1 MKKTL
6 LLVDGSSYLYRAF
19 FAMPN
24 LRNALG
30 EPTGAIYGV
39 MNMMRK
45 INQDYNPDY
54 MACVFDAKGKTFRDD
69 IYKEYKG
76 NRPPMPDDLRSQ
88 IKPIHDAIRA
98 MGWTVIAV
106 EGVEADDVIATLT
119 KKATDN
125 GIESIISTSDK
136 DMAQLV
142 NEHVTLID
150 TMSNHV
156 MDIEGVKERYG
167 VKPEQII
174 DYLMLM
180 GDTSDNIPGVPK
192 VGPKTAA
199 KWLEQYGTLDNII
212 AHADKFKGVVG
223 QNLRDFIPN
232 FEMTRRLVTIKDDC
246 DLPEAIDT
254 PEDLRPLDQDKGTLI
269 DIFQKYG
276 FRTWL
281 RELSGDPEAIPEQ
294 DARVEIAV
302 VPETPAEIDYQTV
315 TTEQQLKDLIKQLEQ
330 AEIVAL
336 DTETDGLYS
345 MSARLVG
352 LSMSIKPGQAWY
364 IPVAH
369 QAGVL
374 DEQPQQLD
382 KAWVLEQLRPWLESK
397 QAQKVLQ
404 NAKFDT
410 HVLANEGLTLGG
422 IAHDT
427 MLMGYVLDS
436 SKRVGMEDLMQRY
449 LGRSGISYEQICGKG
464 ASAITFDQ
472 VAIDK
477 AAEYACE
484 DADVTLQLMQVM
496 LPLIESEAGFKRIY
510 ELEMQVSPVLTTI
523 ERNGVKVDEKSL
535 NEQSCAF
542 AERLDELE
550 KKAYEMV
557 GDPFNLNSPRQL
569 GVIFFEKMGLP
580 VIKKTPKGAPS
591 TDEETLNRL
600 AEDYPLPKLI
610 LEYRSLAKLK
620 STYTDKLP
628 TMIWPA
634 SGRVHTS
641 YSQASVVT
649 GRLSSSDPNLQ
660 NIPVRTEEGRRIRRA
675 FIAEPGNVIMAADYS
690 QIELRVMAHISG
702 DEGLRKAFA
711 EGKDIHRST
720 AAEIFSVENIDDVT
734 AEQRRSAKAINFGL
748 IYGMGV
754 FGLANTLDISRDA
767 AKLYI
772 DRYFARY
779 PGVADYMDRI
789 KKEAVENGYVETV
802 FGRRLWFSE
811 IKGAK
816 GPRRAN
822 AERQAINAPMQG
834 TAADLIKMA
843 MVAVQKF
850 IDDKALKSRMIMQVH
865 DELVLEVPEAEKD
878 LMRQAL
884 PELMSNVAELSVPL
898 IAEVAVGDNWRDA
911 E

>member
-1 MKKTL
+1 
-6 LLVDGSSYLYRAF
+6 
-19 FAMPN
+19 MPN

-30 EPTGAIYGV
+30 EPTGALYGV

-69 IYKEYKG
+69 IYEEYKG

-106 EGVEADDVIATLT
+106 EGVEADDVIATLAHS
-119 KKATDN
+119 ATEN
-125 GIESIISTSDK
+125 GINSVVSTGDK

-142 NEHVTLID
+142 NENVTLID

-156 MDIEGVKERYG
+156 MDIEGVQTRYG

-180 GDTSDNIPGVPK
+180 GDTADNIPGVPK

-199 KWLEQYGTLDNII
+199 KWLAEYGTLDNLI
-212 AHADKFKGVVG
+212 AHADEIKGVAG
-223 QNLRDFIPN
+223 KNLREFIPK
-232 FEMTRRLVTIKDDC
+232 FEMTRRLVTIKQDC
-246 DLPEAIDT
+246 ELPESINSPD
-254 PEDLRPLDQDKGTLI
+254 DLQPLQVDKDTLI
-269 DIFQKYG
+269 DIYQKYG

-281 RELSGDPEAIPEQ
+281 RELTGDPEIIPEH
-294 DARVEIAV
+294 DARVESSV
-302 VPETPAEIDYQTV
+302 VPETPTTIDYQTV
-315 TTEQQLKDLIKQLEQ
+315 ITETQLDDLIKTIKE
-330 AEIVAL
+330 AKVVAL

-345 MSARLVG
+345 MGARLVG
-352 LSMSIKPGQAWY
+352 LSFSIKAGQAWY
-364 IPVAH
+364 VPVDH
-369 QAGVL
+369 NGTIL
-374 DEQPQQLD
+374 DEQLD
-382 KAWVLEQLRPWLESK
+382 KKLVLDRLTPWLESD
-397 QAQKVLQ
+397 QHLKVLQ

-410 HVLANEGLTLGG
+410 HVLANEGVALKG
-422 IAHDT
+422 IEHDT
-427 MLMGYVLDS
+427 MLMAYVLDS
-436 SKRVGMEDLMQRY
+436 SKRVGMDELMQRY
-449 LGRSGISYEQICGKG
+449 LGRSGISFEDICGKG

-472 VAIDK
+472 VPIDK
-477 AAEYACE
+477 ASEYACE
-484 DADVTLQLMQVM
+484 DADVTLQLYQVM
-496 LPLIESEAGFKRIY
+496 LPLIEAEEGLKRIY
-510 ELEMQVSPVLTTI
+510 ALEMQVSPVLTII
-523 ERNGVKVDEKSL
+523 ERNGVKLDEAAL
-535 NEQSCAF
+535 GEQSRVF
-542 AERLDELE
+542 AKRLDELE
-550 KKAYEMV
+550 KEAHDIV
-557 GDPFNLNSPRQL
+557 GEPFNLNSPRQL
-569 GVIFFEKMGLP
+569 GTILFEKMSLP

-591 TDEETLNRL
+591 TDEETLNKL

-634 SGRVHTS
+634 TGRVHTS

-649 GRLSSSDPNLQ
+649 GRLSSSEPNLQ
-660 NIPVRTEEGRRIRRA
+660 NIPVRSEEGRRIRRA
-675 FIAEPGNVIMAADYS
+675 FIAEPGKVILAADYS

-702 DEGLRKAFA
+702 DKGLRQAFA

-720 AAEIFSVENIDDVT
+720 AAEIFSVAQIEDVS
-734 AEQRRSAKAINFGL
+734 AEQRYSAKAINFGL

-754 FGLANTLDISRDA
+754 FGLAKTLNITRDA

-779 PGVADYMDRI
+779 PGVADYMENI
-789 KKEAVENGYVETV
+789 KKEASDNGFVETV
-802 FGRRLWFSE
+802 FGRRLWFTE
-811 IKGAK
+811 IQGAK
-816 GPRRAN
+816 GPRKAN

-843 MVAVQKF
+843 MVDVQRF
-850 IDDKALKSRMIMQVH
+850 IDKKQLKTRMIMQVH
-865 DELVLEVPEAEKD
+865 DELVLEVPEDEKE
-878 LMRQAL
+878 LMRKTL
-884 PELMSNVAELSVPL
+884 PELMSGVAELSVPL
-898 IAEVAVGDNWRDA
+898 IAEVEMGHNWSDV

>member
-1 MKKTL
+1 
-6 LLVDGSSYLYRAF
+6 
-19 FAMPN
+19 MPN

-106 EGVEADDVIATLT
+106 EGVEADDVIATLA

-150 TMSNHV
+150 TMSNQV
-156 MDIEGVKERYG
+156 MDIEGVKARYG

-192 VGPKTAA
+192 VGPKTAV
-199 KWLEQYGTLDNII
+199 KWLEEYGTLDSII
-212 AHADKFKGVVG
+212 AHADNIKGVVG
-223 QNLRDFIPN
+223 QNLREFIPT

-254 PEDLRPLDQDKGTLI
+254 PDDLRPLDQDKDTLI

-345 MSARLVG
+345 MAARLVG
-352 LSMSIKPGQAWY
+352 LSMSVNPGQAWY

-523 ERNGVKVDEKSL
+523 ERNGVKIDEKSL
-535 NEQSCAF
+535 NEHSCAF

-550 KKAYEMV
+550 KEAYEMV

-865 DELVLEVPEAEKD
+865 DELVLEVPKAEKD

>member
-1 MKKTL
+1 
-6 LLVDGSSYLYRAF
+6 
-19 FAMPN
+19 MPN

-30 EPTGAIYGV
+30 EPTGALYGV

-69 IYKEYKG
+69 IYEEYKG

-106 EGVEADDVIATLT
+106 EGVEADDVIATLAHS
-119 KKATDN
+119 ATEN
-125 GIESIISTSDK
+125 GINSVVSTGDK

-142 NEHVTLID
+142 NENVTLID

-156 MDIEGVKERYG
+156 MDIEGVQTRYG

-180 GDTSDNIPGVPK
+180 GDTADNIPGVPK

-199 KWLEQYGTLDNII
+199 KWLAEYDTLDNLI
-212 AHADKFKGVVG
+212 AHADEIKGVAG
-223 QNLRDFIPN
+223 KNLREFIPK
-232 FEMTRRLVTIKDDC
+232 FEMTRRLVTIKQDC
-246 DLPEAIDT
+246 ELPESINSPD
-254 PEDLRPLDQDKGTLI
+254 DLQPLQVDKDTLI
-269 DIFQKYG
+269 DIYQKYG

-281 RELSGDPEAIPEQ
+281 RELTGDPEIIPEH
-294 DARVEIAV
+294 DARVESSV
-302 VPETPAEIDYQTV
+302 VPETPTTIDYQTV
-315 TTEQQLKDLIKQLEQ
+315 ITETQLDDLIKTIKE
-330 AEIVAL
+330 AKVVAL

-345 MSARLVG
+345 MGARLVG
-352 LSMSIKPGQAWY
+352 LSFSIKAGQAWY
-364 IPVAH
+364 VPVGH
-369 QAGVL
+369 NGTIL
-374 DEQPQQLD
+374 DEQLD
-382 KAWVLEQLRPWLESK
+382 KKLVLDRLTPWLESD
-397 QAQKVLQ
+397 QHLKVLQ

-410 HVLANEGLTLGG
+410 HVLANEGVALKG
-422 IAHDT
+422 IEHDT
-427 MLMGYVLDS
+427 MLMAYVLDS
-436 SKRVGMEDLMQRY
+436 SKRVGMDELMQRY
-449 LGRSGISYEQICGKG
+449 LGRSGISFEDICGKG

-472 VAIDK
+472 VPIDK
-477 AAEYACE
+477 ASEYACE
-484 DADVTLQLMQVM
+484 DADVTLQLYQVM
-496 LPLIESEAGFKRIY
+496 LPLIEAEEGLKRIY
-510 ELEMQVSPVLTTI
+510 ALEMQVSPVLTII
-523 ERNGVKVDEKSL
+523 ERNGVKLDEASL
-535 NEQSCAF
+535 GEQSRVF
-542 AERLDELE
+542 AKRLDELE
-550 KKAYEMV
+550 KEAHDIV
-557 GDPFNLNSPRQL
+557 GEPFNLNSPRQL
-569 GVIFFEKMGLP
+569 GTILFEKMSLP

-591 TDEETLNRL
+591 TDEETLNKL

-634 SGRVHTS
+634 TGRVHTS

-649 GRLSSSDPNLQ
+649 GRLSSSEPNLQ
-660 NIPVRTEEGRRIRRA
+660 NIPVRSEEGRRIRRA
-675 FIAEPGNVIMAADYS
+675 FIAEPGKVILAADYS

-702 DEGLRKAFA
+702 DKGLRQAFA

-720 AAEIFSVENIDDVT
+720 AAEIFSVAQIEDVS
-734 AEQRRSAKAINFGL
+734 AEQRYSAKAINFGL

-754 FGLANTLDISRDA
+754 FGLAKTLNITRDA

-779 PGVADYMDRI
+779 PGVADYMENI
-789 KKEAVENGYVETV
+789 KKEASDNGFVETV
-802 FGRRLWFSE
+802 FGRRLWFTE
-811 IKGAK
+811 IQGAK
-816 GPRRAN
+816 GPRKAN

-843 MVAVQKF
+843 MVDVQRF
-850 IDDKALKSRMIMQVH
+850 IDKKQLKTRMIMQVH
-865 DELVLEVPEAEKD
+865 DELVLEVPEDEKE
-878 LMRQAL
+878 LMRKTL
-884 PELMSNVAELSVPL
+884 PELMSGVAELSVPL
-898 IAEVAVGDNWRDA
+898 IAEVEMGHNWSDV

>member
-1 MKKTL
+1 
-6 LLVDGSSYLYRAF
+6 
-19 FAMPN
+19 MPN

-30 EPTGAIYGV
+30 EPTGALYGV

-106 EGVEADDVIATLT
+106 EGVEADDVIATLA
-119 KKATDN
+119 KKGTEN

-142 NEHVTLID
+142 HEGVTLID
-150 TMSNHV
+150 TMSNQV
-156 MDIEGVKERYG
+156 LDVDGVKTRYG

-180 GDTSDNIPGVPK
+180 GDTADNIPGVPK

-199 KWLEQYGTLDNII
+199 KWLEEYGTLDNLI
-212 AHADKFKGVVG
+212 AHADEIKGVAG
-223 QNLRDFIPN
+223 NNLREFIPN
-232 FEMTRRLVTIKDDC
+232 FEMTRRLVTIKADC
-246 DLPEAIDT
+246 DLPEEIDS
-254 PEDLRPLDQDKGTLI
+254 PDDLRPLPQDTETLI
-269 DIFQKYG
+269 DIYQKYG

-281 RELSGDPEAIPEQ
+281 RDLSGDPEAIPEQ
-294 DARVEIAV
+294 DARVQVEVIPTA
-302 VPETPAEIDYQTV
+302 PATIDYQTV
-315 TTEQQLKDLIKQLEQ
+315 TTEEQLKALIQVLEK
-330 AEIVAL
+330 ADIVAL

-345 MSARLVG
+345 MGARLVG
-352 LSMSIKPGQAWY
+352 LSMSVKPGQAWY
-364 IPVAH
+364 VPVAH
-369 QAGVL
+369 SASML
-374 DEQPQQLD
+374 EEQLD
-382 KAWVLEQLRPWLESK
+382 KQFVLEQLKPWLEDEGS
-397 QAQKVLQ
+397 QKVLQ

-410 HVLANEGLTLGG
+410 HVLANEKISLKG

-427 MLMGYVLDS
+427 MLMAYVLDS
-436 SKRVGMEDLMQRY
+436 SKRVGMEELMQRY
-449 LGRSGISYEQICGKG
+449 LGRNGISYEAICGKG

-472 VAIDK
+472 VPIDK
-477 AAEYACE
+477 ASEYACE
-484 DADVTLQLMQVM
+484 DADVTLQLYQVM
-496 LPLIESEAGFKRIY
+496 LPLIEAEEGFKRIY
-510 ELEMQVSPVLTTI
+510 QLEMQVSPVLTVI
-523 ERNGVKVDEKSL
+523 ERNGVKLDEKSL
-535 NEQSCAF
+535 LEQSRVF
-542 AERLDELE
+542 AARLDELE
-550 KKAYEMV
+550 KEAHDIV
-557 GDPFNLNSPRQL
+557 GEAFNLNSPRQL
-569 GVIFFEKMGLP
+569 GTILFEKMALP

-591 TDEETLNRL
+591 TDEETLNKL

-634 SGRVHTS
+634 TGRVHTS

-649 GRLSSSDPNLQ
+649 GRLSSSEPNLQ
-660 NIPVRTEEGRRIRRA
+660 NIPVRSEEGRRIRQA
-675 FIAEPGNVIMAADYS
+675 FVAEPGHVIVAADYS
-690 QIELRVMAHISG
+690 QIELRVMAHISE
-702 DEGLRKAFA
+702 DAGLRQAFA

-720 AAEIFSVENIDDVT
+720 AAEIFSVDKIEDVT
-734 AEQRRSAKAINFGL
+734 AEQRYSAKAINFGL

-754 FGLANTLDISRDA
+754 FGLAKNLDITRDA

-772 DRYFARY
+772 DRYFTRY
-779 PGVADYMDRI
+779 PGVANYMERI
-789 KKEAVENGYVETV
+789 KQEATDNGYVETS
-802 FGRRLWFSE
+802 FGRRLWFTE
-811 IKGAK
+811 IQGAK

-843 MVAVQKF
+843 MVAVQDF
-850 IDDKALKSRMIMQVH
+850 IEEKQLKSRMIMQVH
-865 DELVLEVPEAEKD
+865 DELVLEVPLDEKD
-878 LMRQAL
+878 LIYKAL

-898 IAEVAVGDNWRDA
+898 VAEVAVGDNWRDV

>member
-1 MKKTL
+1 
-6 LLVDGSSYLYRAF
+6 
-19 FAMPN
+19 MPN

-30 EPTGAIYGV
+30 EPTGALYGV

-69 IYKEYKG
+69 IYKEYKA

-98 MGWTVIAV
+98 MGWTVIAL
-106 EGVEADDVIATLT
+106 EGVEADDVIATLA

-125 GIESIISTSDK
+125 GIDSIISTSDK

-142 NEHVTLID
+142 HENVTLID

-199 KWLEQYGTLDNII
+199 KWLDEYGTLDNII
-212 AHADKFKGVVG
+212 AHADEIKGVAG
-223 QNLRDFIPN
+223 QNFRDFIPN

-246 DLPEAIDT
+246 ELPEEIDS
-254 PEDLRPLDQDKGTLI
+254 PDDLRPLEQDKNTLVEL
-269 DIFQKYG
+269 FQRYG

-281 RELSGDPEAIPEQ
+281 RELTGDPDAIPEQ
-294 DARVEIAV
+294 DARVEVDVI
-302 VPETPAEIDYQTV
+302 PEAPAKIDYQTV
-315 TTEQQLKDLIKQLEQ
+315 MTEKQLKDLIRSVEK

-345 MSARLVG
+345 MGARLVG
-352 LSMSIKPGQAWY
+352 LSMSVKPGQAWY
-364 IPVAH
+364 VPVGH
-369 QAGVL
+369 NGSML
-374 DEQPQQLD
+374 DDQPQQLE
-382 KAWVLEQLRPWLESK
+382 KQWVLQQLRPWLESDK
-397 QAQKVLQ
+397 AKKVLQ
-404 NAKFDT
+404 NAKFDA
-410 HVLANEGLTLGG
+410 HVLANEGVTLRG
-422 IAHDT
+422 IEHDT

-436 SKRVGMEDLMQRY
+436 SKRVGMEELMQRY
-449 LGRSGISYEQICGKG
+449 LGRNGISYEEICGKG

-472 VAIDK
+472 VPIDK
-477 AAEYACE
+477 ASEYACE
-484 DADVTLQLMQVM
+484 DADVTLQLFQVM
-496 LPLIESEAGFKRIY
+496 LPLVEAEEGFKRIY

-523 ERNGVKVDEKSL
+523 ERNGVKLDEKSL
-535 NEQSCAF
+535 IEQSRVF

-550 KKAYEMV
+550 KEAHEIV
-557 GDPFNLNSPRQL
+557 GEAFNLNSPRQL
-569 GVIFFEKMGLP
+569 GVILFEKMALP

-634 SGRVHTS
+634 TGRVHTS

-649 GRLSSSDPNLQ
+649 GRLSSSEPNLQ

-675 FIAEPGNVIMAADYS
+675 FIAEPGCVIMSADYS

-702 DEGLRKAFA
+702 DAGLRKAFA

-720 AAEIFSVENIDDVT
+720 AAEIFSVDKLENVT
-734 AEQRRSAKAINFGL
+734 AEQRHSAKAINFGL

-754 FGLANTLDISRDA
+754 FGLANTLGITRDA

-789 KKEAVENGYVETV
+789 KKEATDNGYVETV
-802 FGRRLWFSE
+802 FGRRLWFTE
-811 IKGAK
+811 IQGAK

-843 MVAVQKF
+843 MVAVQNY
-850 IDDKALKSRMIMQVH
+850 IDEKKLKARMIMQVH
-865 DELVLEVPEAEKD
+865 DELVLEVPEEEKE
-878 LMRQAL
+878 LLRKVL
-884 PELMSNVAELSVPL
+884 PELMSHVAELSVPL
-898 IAEVAVGDNWRDA
+898 IAEVAVGENWRDA

>member
-1 MKKTL
+1 M
-6 LLVDGSSYLYRAF
+6 DGSSYLYRAF

-30 EPTGAIYGV
+30 EPTGALYGV

-69 IYKEYKG
+69 IYTEYKA

-88 IKPIHDAIRA
+88 IQPIHDAIRA

-106 EGVEADDVIATLT
+106 EGVEADDVIATLA
-119 KKATDN
+119 KKASDN
-125 GIESIISTSDK
+125 GIDSIISTSDK

-142 NEHVTLID
+142 NEGVTLID
-150 TMSNHV
+150 TMSNQV
-156 MDIEGVKERYG
+156 MDIKGVKARYG

-199 KWLEQYGTLDNII
+199 KWLEEYETLDNLI
-212 AHADKFKGVVG
+212 AHADEIKGVAG
-223 QNLRDFIPN
+223 KNLREFIPN
-232 FEMTRRLVTIKDDC
+232 FELTRRLVTIKDDC
-246 DLPEAIDT
+246 ELPEEIDT
-254 PEDLRPLDQDKGTLI
+254 PDDLRPLKQDKETLI

-294 DARVEIAV
+294 DARVQSDV
-302 VPETPAEIDYQTV
+302 VPAEPTKIDYQTV
-315 TTEQQLKDLIKQLEQ
+315 TTESQLNDVIKAIEK

-345 MSARLVG
+345 MGARLVG

-364 IPVAH
+364 VPVAH
-369 QAGVL
+369 NSSML
-374 DEQPQQLD
+374 DDQPEQLD
-382 KAWVLEQLRPWLESK
+382 KQLVLEQLRPWLESDK
-397 QAQKVLQ
+397 AKKVLQ

-410 HVLANEGLTLGG
+410 HVLANEGVNLKG

-427 MLMGYVLDS
+427 MLMAYVLDS
-436 SKRVGMEDLMQRY
+436 SKRVGMEELMQRY
-449 LGRSGISYEQICGKG
+449 LGRSGISYEEICGKG

-472 VAIDK
+472 VPIDK
-477 AAEYACE
+477 ASEYACE
-484 DADVTLQLMQVM
+484 DADVTLQLFQVM
-496 LPLIESEAGFKRIY
+496 LPLIEAEEGFKRIY
-510 ELEMQVSPVLTTI
+510 QLEMQVSPVLTTI
-523 ERNGVKVDEKSL
+523 ERNGVKLDEKSL
-535 NEQSCAF
+535 LEQSRVF
-542 AERLDELE
+542 AKRLDELE
-550 KKAYEMV
+550 KEAHEIV
-557 GDPFNLNSPRQL
+557 GEPFNLNSPRQL
-569 GVIFFEKMGLP
+569 GVILFEKMALP
-580 VIKKTPKGAPS
+580 VVKKTPKGAPS
-591 TDEETLNRL
+591 TDEETLHKL

-610 LEYRSLAKLK
+610 LEHRSLAKLK

-628 TMIWPA
+628 TMVWPA
-634 SGRVHTS
+634 TGRVHTS

-649 GRLSSSDPNLQ
+649 GRLSSSEPNLQ

-675 FIAEPGNVIMAADYS
+675 FVAEPGHVIMAADYS

-720 AAEIFSVENIDDVT
+720 AAEVFSVEKLEDVT
-734 AEQRRSAKAINFGL
+734 SEQRNSAKAINFGL

-754 FGLANTLDISRDA
+754 FGLANTLDITRDA

-779 PGVADYMDRI
+779 PGVADYMERI
-789 KKEAVENGYVETV
+789 KKEATDNGFVETV
-802 FGRRLWFSE
+802 FGRRLWFTE
-811 IKGAK
+811 IQGAK

-843 MVAVQKF
+843 MVAVQDY
-850 IDDKALKSRMIMQVH
+850 IDEQKLKSRMIMQVH
-865 DELVLEVPEAEKD
+865 DELVLEVPEDEKE
-878 LMRQAL
+878 LMREAL
-884 PELMSNVAELSVPL
+884 PRLMSEVATLSVPL
-898 IAEVAVGDNWRDA
+898 VAEVAVGENWRDA

>member
-1 MKKTL
+1 
-6 LLVDGSSYLYRAF
+6 
-19 FAMPN
+19 MPN

-106 EGVEADDVIATLT
+106 EGVEADDVIATLA

-254 PEDLRPLDQDKGTLI
+254 PEDLRPLDQDKDTLI

-302 VPETPAEIDYQTV
+302 VPETLAEIDYQTV

-550 KKAYEMV
+550 KEAYEMV

>member
-1 MKKTL
+1 
-6 LLVDGSSYLYRAF
+6 
-19 FAMPN
+19 MPN

-30 EPTGAIYGV
+30 EPTGALYGV

-69 IYKEYKG
+69 IYEEYKG

-106 EGVEADDVIATLT
+106 EGVEADDVIATLAHS
-119 KKATDN
+119 ATEN
-125 GIESIISTSDK
+125 GINSVVSTGDK

-142 NEHVTLID
+142 NENVTLID

-156 MDIEGVKERYG
+156 MDIEGVQTRYG

-180 GDTSDNIPGVPK
+180 GDTADNIPGVPK

-199 KWLEQYGTLDNII
+199 KWLAEYGTLDNLI
-212 AHADKFKGVVG
+212 AHADEIKGVAG
-223 QNLRDFIPN
+223 KNLREFIPK
-232 FEMTRRLVTIKDDC
+232 FEMTRRLVTIKQDC
-246 DLPEAIDT
+246 ELPESINSPD
-254 PEDLRPLDQDKGTLI
+254 DLQPLQVDKDTLI
-269 DIFQKYG
+269 DIYQKYG

-281 RELSGDPEAIPEQ
+281 RELTGDPEIIPEH
-294 DARVEIAV
+294 DARVESSV
-302 VPETPAEIDYQTV
+302 VPETPTTIDYQTV
-315 TTEQQLKDLIKQLEQ
+315 ITETQLDDLIKTIKE
-330 AEIVAL
+330 AKVVAL

-345 MSARLVG
+345 MGARLVG
-352 LSMSIKPGQAWY
+352 LSFSIKAGQAWY
-364 IPVAH
+364 VPVGH
-369 QAGVL
+369 NGTIL
-374 DEQPQQLD
+374 DEQLD
-382 KAWVLEQLRPWLESK
+382 KKLVLDRLTPWLESD
-397 QAQKVLQ
+397 QHLKVLQ

-410 HVLANEGLTLGG
+410 HVLANEGVALKG
-422 IAHDT
+422 IEHDT
-427 MLMGYVLDS
+427 MLMAYVLDS
-436 SKRVGMEDLMQRY
+436 SKRVGMDELMQRY
-449 LGRSGISYEQICGKG
+449 LGRSGISFEDICGKG

-472 VAIDK
+472 VPIDK
-477 AAEYACE
+477 ASEYACE
-484 DADVTLQLMQVM
+484 DADVTLQLYQVM
-496 LPLIESEAGFKRIY
+496 LPLIEAEEGLKRIY
-510 ELEMQVSPVLTTI
+510 ALEMQVSPVLTII
-523 ERNGVKVDEKSL
+523 ERNGVKLDEASL
-535 NEQSCAF
+535 GEQSRVF
-542 AERLDELE
+542 AKRLDELE
-550 KKAYEMV
+550 KEAHDIV
-557 GDPFNLNSPRQL
+557 GEPFNLNSPRQL
-569 GVIFFEKMGLP
+569 GTILFEKMSLP

-591 TDEETLNRL
+591 TDEETLNKL

-634 SGRVHTS
+634 TGRVHTS

-649 GRLSSSDPNLQ
+649 GRLSSSEPNLQ
-660 NIPVRTEEGRRIRRA
+660 NIPVRSEEGRRIRRA
-675 FIAEPGNVIMAADYS
+675 FIAEPGKVILAADYS

-702 DEGLRKAFA
+702 DKGLRQAFA

-720 AAEIFSVENIDDVT
+720 AAEIFSVAQIEDVS
-734 AEQRRSAKAINFGL
+734 AEQRYSAKAINFGL

-754 FGLANTLDISRDA
+754 FGLAKTLNITRDA

-779 PGVADYMDRI
+779 PGVADYMENI
-789 KKEAVENGYVETV
+789 KKEASDNGFVETV
-802 FGRRLWFSE
+802 FGRRLWFTE
-811 IKGAK
+811 IQGAK
-816 GPRRAN
+816 GPRKAN

-843 MVAVQKF
+843 MVDVQRF
-850 IDDKALKSRMIMQVH
+850 IDEKQLKTRMIMQVH
-865 DELVLEVPEAEKD
+865 DELVLEVPEDEKE
-878 LMRQAL
+878 LMRKTL
-884 PELMSNVAELSVPL
+884 PELMSGVAELSVPL
-898 IAEVAVGDNWRDA
+898 IAEVEMGNNWSDV

>member
-1 MKKTL
+1 
-6 LLVDGSSYLYRAF
+6 
-19 FAMPN
+19 MPN

-106 EGVEADDVIATLT
+106 EGVEADDVIATLA

-254 PEDLRPLDQDKGTLI
+254 PEDLRPLDQDKDTLI

-550 KKAYEMV
+550 KEAYEMV